1 VAQDVALLQSARSL
15 AQLVDAQARLAKDQL
30 DALAAQSEQVAKD
43 LDAVNAD
50 IAALQARA
58 DARRS
63 LHDRIAR
70 DALRLIDLPE
80 SAIPTDLSDAQ
91 RDALE
96 ELRSL
101 ASGLRAQ
108 HGRLE
113 DRTAELA
120 RLRDSVGVKRAELD
134 RMRGRAQVL
143 ATAAAD
149 GDASQRA
156 AEVAVLQQL
165 ANDAAGAQVA
175 LAQLIASSIF
185 HDAAAAASPWRLPA
199 RGLIT
204 QGFGPTTF
212 ALEPPLVYQGTYYAH
227 FHAAL
232 DIAAPFGTPV
242 VAASDG
248 VVTFVGHLSDGAEI
262 VLIAHADGL
271 VSEYAHLDDTFAPPP
286 VKVGQVLKGGQVI
299 GFIGITGITTGPH
312 LHFAVMRA
320 GLAVDPLGVLA
331 KS

>member
-1 VAQDVALLQSARSL
+1 
-15 AQLVDAQARLAKDQL
+15 VDAQARLAKDQL
-30 DALAAQSEQVAKD
+30 DALAAQSDEVAKD
-43 LDAVNAD
+43 LDAVNED
-50 IAALQARA
+50 IAQLQARA

-80 SAIPTDLSDAQ
+80 SALPADLSDPQ
-91 RDALE
+91 REALE
-96 ELRSL
+96 ELRALS
-101 ASGLRAQ
+101 AGLREQ
-108 HGRLE
+108 HGRLSE
-113 DRTAELA
+113 RTAELA
-120 RLRDSVGVKRAELD
+120 RLRDSVGAKRAELD

-143 ATAAAD
+143 AAAAASS
-149 GDASQRA
+149 DADQRA

-165 ANDAAGAQVA
+165 ANDAAGAQTA
-175 LAQLIASSIF
+175 LAQLIATSIVR
-185 HDAAAAASPWRLPA
+185 DPAAAASPWRLPA
-199 RGLIT
+199 RGVIT

-212 ALEPPLVYQGTYYAH
+212 ALEPSLVYQGTFFAH
-227 FHAAL
+227 FHAAI

-271 VSEYAHLDDTFAPPP
+271 VSEYAHLDDTFAPPS
-286 VKVGQVLKGGQVI
+286 VKVGQVLKGGQVV
-299 GFIGITGITTGPH
+299 GFIGVTGITTGPH
-312 LHFAVMRA
+312 LHFAVMRG
-320 GLAVDPLGVLA
+320 GLAVDPMGLLA